1 MANKLGVALTRCYFC
16 GKDKNIIMNTRLT
29 KEAAQKIEECNGKV
43 IDMEPCDKCKELMK
57 QGIMFASVR
66 DGESGNNP
74 YRTGKLA
81 VIKEESVEK
90 VVTKEMFDQLKKKRF
105 AFIED
110 SLWKKLD
117 LPTENKGE

>member
-29 KEAAQKIEECNGKV
+29 EKAAQEIEECNGKV

-66 DGESGNNP
+66 DGGSGNNP

-81 VIKEESVEK
+81 VVKEEAVEK
-90 VVTKEMFDQLKKKRF
+90 TFTKEMVDQLKKTRF

-110 SLWKKLD
+110 SVWKQLG
-117 LPTENKGE
+117 LPTEDKGE